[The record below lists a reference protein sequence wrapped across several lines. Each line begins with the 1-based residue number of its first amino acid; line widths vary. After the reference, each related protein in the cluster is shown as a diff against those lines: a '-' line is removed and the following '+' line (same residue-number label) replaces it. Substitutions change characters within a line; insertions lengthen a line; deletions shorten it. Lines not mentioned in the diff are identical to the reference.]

1 MTPLLQAKDLY
12 KTFSSGSSDPTH
24 ILTGISLDVHPGKS
38 IAIIG
43 KSGSGKSSLLHIL
56 GTLDAP
62 GSGTLTICEKEAFL
76 HAKEL
81 RSKNIGFV
89 FQSFH
94 LLEDYTL
101 FENILMPARIARKN
115 TKPSSE
121 LFARA
126 EKLLE
131 FVGLLERAN
140 TPAKLLSGGEKQRAS
155 IARALFNDPDIL
167 LVDEPTGNLDPV
179 NASLVQKLL
188 LSACKEQNKALVLV
202 THDEEFAA
210 LCDEMFLL
218 KSGKLT
224 KL

>member
-12 KTFSSGSSDPTH
+12 KTFSSAGSDPIE
-24 ILTGISLDVHPGKS
+24 ILTGVSLDLYPGKS

-62 GSGTLTICEKEAFL
+62 NSGTLTICEKEAFS
-76 HAKEL
+76 HAREL
-81 RSKNIGFV
+81 RTQNIGFV

-101 FENILMPARIARKN
+101 LENILIPAQIARKN
-115 TKPSSE
+115 TRPSSE
-121 LFARA
+121 LFSRA
-126 EKLLE
+126 KKLLE
-131 FVGLLERAN
+131 FVGLVERAN
-140 TPAKLLSGGEKQRAS
+140 APAKLLSGGEKQRAS

-188 LSACKEQNKALVLV
+188 LSSCKEQNKSLILV

-210 LCDEMFLL
+210 LCDEVFLL
-218 KSGKLT
+218 KNGKLT
-224 KL
+224 KI